1 MRSHRDLDVW
11 KKSVTLVS
19 EIYTVTRTFPP
30 EEMYG
35 LVNQMRRAAVSVPSN
50 IAEGAAR
57 DSQKEFLRFLSIAIG
72 SLAEM
77 ETQVLI
83 AKNLKFLDTENHLSN
98 EIEQIRRMLHG
109 LINGVKRNVKRNA
122 IRN

>member
-83 AKNLKFLDTENHLSN
+83 AKNLKFLDTENHLCN

>member
-1 MRSHRDLDVW
+1 MKSHRDLDVW
-11 KKSVTLVS
+11 KRSVCFVS
-19 EIYTVTRTFPP
+19 DVYAVTRTFPP

-57 DSQKEFLRFLSIAIG
+57 DSQKEFLRFLSIAVG
-72 SLAEM
+72 SLAEI

-83 AKNLKFLDTENHLSN
+83 AVNLNFLHAENQLKP
-98 EIEQIRRMLHG
+98 EIERIRQMLHG
-109 LINGVKRNVKRNA
+109 LINGIKLNMKRNVLKR
-122 IRN
+122 

>member
-35 LVNQMRRAAVSVPSN
+35 LANQMRRAAVSVPSN

-83 AKNLKFLDTENHLSN
+83 AKNLKFLDTENHLCN

>member
-1 MRSHRDLDVW
+1 M
-11 KKSVTLVS
+11 
-19 EIYTVTRTFPP
+19 
-30 EEMYG
+30 
-35 LVNQMRRAAVSVPSN
+35 
-50 IAEGAAR
+50 
-57 DSQKEFLRFLSIAIG
+57 SIAIG

>member
-1 MRSHRDLDVW
+1 MKGHRDLDVW
-11 KKSVTLVS
+11 KRSVGLVS
-19 EIYTVTRTFPP
+19 EIYAVTRTFPP

-57 DSQKEFLRFLSIAIG
+57 DSQKEFLRFLSIAVG

-77 ETQVLI
+77 ETQVVI
-83 AKNLKFLDTENHLSN
+83 AVNLKFLNAENQLHP
-98 EIEQIRRMLHG
+98 EIERIRQMLHG
-109 LINGVKRNVKRNA
+109 LVNGIKRNMKKKA
-122 IRN
+122 IKY

>member
-83 AKNLKFLDTENHLSN
+83 AKNLKFIDTENHLSN

-109 LINGVKRNVKRNA
+109 LINGVKRNV
-122 IRN
+122 